1 MKLKSIYTL
10 TFAAI
15 LLTAFV
21 GFAQEGQHQHDE
33 QITVKGELVDTACYM
48 AHPDTG
54 KGEDHRKCASMCV
67 KKGVPMSVL
76 DAKGD
81 LYLLLPNH
89 SNEKVYEQAKDWA
102 ADQVEVT
109 GKLVTMGGVR
119 AIVVEKSRKLSD

>member
-1 MKLKSIYTL
+1 MKKKSIL
-10 TFAAI
+10 AVSVAALI
-15 LLTAFV
+15 LTAVV
-21 GFAQEGQHQHDE
+21 GFAQHVHHGE
-33 QITVKGELVDTACYM
+33 QVTVKGELVDTACYM

-54 KGEDHRKCASMCV
+54 KGEGHRKCANMCV

-89 SNEKVYEQAKDWA
+89 SNEAVYEQAKEWA

-119 AIVVEKSRKLSD
+119 AVVVEKSRKLSE

>member
-1 MKLKSIYTL
+1 MKKKSIL
-10 TFAAI
+10 TVSVAALI
-15 LLTAFV
+15 LTAVV
-21 GFAQEGQHQHDE
+21 GFAQHGHHGE
-33 QITVKGELVDTACYM
+33 QVTVKGELVDTACYM

-54 KGEDHRKCASMCV
+54 KGEGHRKCAGMCV

-89 SNEKVYEQAKDWA
+89 SNEAVYEQAKEWA

-119 AIVVEKSRKLSD
+119 AVVVEKSRKLSE